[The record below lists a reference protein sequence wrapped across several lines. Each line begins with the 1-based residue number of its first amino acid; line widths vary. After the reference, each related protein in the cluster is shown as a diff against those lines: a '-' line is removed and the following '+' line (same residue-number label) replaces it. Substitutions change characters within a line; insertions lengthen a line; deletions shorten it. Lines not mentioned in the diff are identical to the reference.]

1 MTSPSPLTFFASP
14 DRLPVEAVLKRHR
27 AISALPAVSPLLES
41 FPEPAAII
49 DEHRQVVQG
58 NARLEH
64 FSGRS
69 QQELIGM
76 RLGELLGCEH
86 GREAP
91 SGCGTT
97 PACALCGAAAAIA
110 HTQATGQADTRE
122 CRITIERSDADRD
135 CLNLQVWTTPIELAG
150 EPVIVVALRDT
161 SGEQRRQV
169 LERMFF
175 HDVLNLAGA
184 LRNLLDLWPL
194 LSPAEA
200 SEMAQQVSPL
210 AAQLVEEI
218 CAQRDLAAAERGDL
232 VPRPELV
239 APGQVLEGL
248 ATLYRGH
255 AVAEG
260 KIITVAVEPGVLRLK
275 SDARLLNRVLGN
287 LLKNALEASAR
298 GETVTLSY
306 REGRDARFEVH
317 NQSVMP
323 EAVRLQIFQRSF
335 STKGGTGRGIGTY
348 SARLLAT
355 RYLGGRLTFTSAA
368 GAGTTFAVTLPLQPE
383 DLASPQVPF
392 IS

>member
-1 MTSPSPLTFFASP
+1 
-14 DRLPVEAVLKRHR
+14 
-27 AISALPAVSPLLES
+27 
-41 FPEPAAII
+41 
-49 DEHRQVVQG
+49 
-58 NARLEH
+58 
-64 FSGRS
+64 
-69 QQELIGM
+69 
-76 RLGELLGCEH
+76 
-86 GREAP
+86 
-91 SGCGTT
+91 
-97 PACALCGAAAAIA
+97 
-110 HTQATGQADTRE
+110 
-122 CRITIERSDADRD
+122 
-135 CLNLQVWTTPIELAG
+135 
-150 EPVIVVALRDT
+150 
-161 SGEQRRQV
+161 
-169 LERMFF
+169 MFF
-175 HDVLNLAGA
+175 HVVLNLAGA

-200 SEMAQQVSPL
+200 SEMAQKVSPL

-239 APGQVLEGL
+239 APGQLLEGL
-248 ATLYRGH
+248 VTLYRGH

-368 GAGTTFAVTLPLQPE
+368 GAGTTFAVTLPLQPG